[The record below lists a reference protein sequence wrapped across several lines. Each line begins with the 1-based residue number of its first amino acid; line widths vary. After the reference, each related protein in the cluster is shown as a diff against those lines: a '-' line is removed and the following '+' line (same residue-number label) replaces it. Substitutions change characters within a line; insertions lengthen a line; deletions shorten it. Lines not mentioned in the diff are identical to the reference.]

1 MNPRRLAPRTL
12 SRRVPLAARA
22 PFRGGRLAADTCAAH
37 RVALKSAATTAD
49 ITSVHAD
56 LFAHEGGFQPRPAWQ
71 VIEAARRQK
80 LTGELALATAP
91 TTTVYLRDGQVYFAE
106 RATDGA
112 LGVRLLVAGVITRPQ
127 LDRGV
132 VLVGG
137 VEHLGR
143 LFERDVSIDRA
154 TVQASVEMMADEVL
168 VAAAEQVVA
177 GYRMTLYRR
186 HPSGIDR
193 WLPEAVADDP
203 VVTAVPDVAPIVP
216 AFAPP
221 TSPAVATV
229 AARLTAAEAVRAIA
243 TGGFADEVA
252 AAVREALSAIEAATQ
267 PPVPLWPHDFG
278 VPTPTEVATN
288 RLC

>member
-1 MNPRRLAPRTL
+1 M
-12 SRRVPLAARA
+12 AARA
-22 PFRGGRLAADTCAAH
+22 PFRGGRLAAGTCAAH
-37 RVALKSAATTAD
+37 RVALKSATATAD
-49 ITSVHAD
+49 IPYVHAD

-71 VIEAARRQK
+71 VIEAARRQR

-106 RATDGA
+106 RATEGA

-143 LFERDVSIDRA
+143 LFERDQSIDRA
-154 TVQASVEMMADEVL
+154 TVQTSVEMMTDEVL

-203 VVTAVPDVAPIVP
+203 VVMAVP

-221 TSPAVATV
+221 ASPPMAAPAASAAPVAPDAAAPVPTV

-267 PPVPLWPHDFG
+267 PQVPLWPHDFG
-278 VPTPTEVATN
+278 VPTPTDIATA
-288 RLC
+288 

>member
-1 MNPRRLAPRTL
+1 
-12 SRRVPLAARA
+12 
-22 PFRGGRLAADTCAAH
+22 
-37 RVALKSAATTAD
+37 
-49 ITSVHAD
+49 VHAD

-71 VIEAARRQK
+71 VIEAARRQR

-106 RATDGA
+106 RATEGA

-143 LFERDVSIDRA
+143 LFERDQSIDRA
-154 TVQASVEMMADEVL
+154 TVQTSVEMMTDEVL

-203 VVTAVPDVAPIVP
+203 VVMAVP

-221 TSPAVATV
+221 ASPPMAAPAAPAAPVAPDAAAPVPTV

-267 PPVPLWPHDFG
+267 PQVPLWPHDFG
-278 VPTPTEVATN
+278 VPTPTDIATA
-288 RLC
+288 

>member
-1 MNPRRLAPRTL
+1 M
-12 SRRVPLAARA
+12 AARA
-22 PFRGGRLAADTCAAH
+22 PFRGGRLAADTPAAY
-37 RVALKSAATTAD
+37 RVALKSTAATAD
-49 ITSVHAD
+49 IPLVHAE
-56 LFAHEGGFQPRPAWQ
+56 LFAHEGGFQPRAAWH
-71 VIEAARRQK
+71 VIEAARRQR

-143 LFERDVSIDRA
+143 LFERDASIDRA
-154 TVQASVEMMADEVL
+154 TVQAAVEMMTDETL

-186 HPSGIDR
+186 HPSGLDR
-193 WLPEAVADDP
+193 WLPEGMADDP
-203 VVTAVPDVAPIVP
+203 LAPS
-216 AFAPP
+216 FAPP
-221 TSPAVATV
+221 TAPAVAAPSSTAPVAIASLAPAPAPTVPAPTV
-229 AARLTAAEAVRAIA
+229 AAQLTAADAVRAIA

-267 PPVPLWPHDFG
+267 PQVPLWPHDFG
-278 VPTPTEVATN
+278 VPDGAATAAATS
-288 RLC
+288 RLP

>member
-1 MNPRRLAPRTL
+1 M
-12 SRRVPLAARA
+12 
-22 PFRGGRLAADTCAAH
+22 
-37 RVALKSAATTAD
+37 
-49 ITSVHAD
+49 HAD

-71 VIEAARRQK
+71 VIEAARRQR

-143 LFERDVSIDRA
+143 LFERDQSIDRG
-154 TVQASVEMMADEVL
+154 TVQAAVEMMADEAL

-193 WLPEAVADDP
+193 WLPEAVAVDP
-203 VVTAVPDVAPIVP
+203 AATEMP

-221 TSPAVATV
+221 TV

-278 VPTPTEVATN
+278 VPTPTEAATT
-288 RLC
+288 